1 MRGFWG
7 TFHFDPAEL
16 ILHAPQ
22 KYQYVGSRLAVIQAK
37 MGAKMGVK
45 KPVLGA
51 LVWSV
56 PMQLQPVLAYQTL
69 ANTIA

>member
-1 MRGFWG
+1 MISTYR
-7 TFHFDPAEL
+7 AS
-16 ILHAPQ
+16 IVIQ
-22 KYQYVGSRLAVIQAK
+22 VVGIVLLSVIQAK